1 MRLLVSVRSV
11 EEALLVAA
19 AGVDLIDLKEPR
31 SGALGALPPATLR
44 AIVAALREGGFVQP
58 VSATVGDLP
67 MDDVAPLLA
76 QVAAVAACG
85 VNWVKVGIDP
95 RPPGAA
101 AVLDALAACP
111 QPVVPVLLADGG
123 LPEPFVEA
131 ACARFPLLMADTFD
145 KRGGSLFDRLDE
157 AALRRFV
164 AQAHAA
170 GRQVGLAGSLRL
182 DQFDRLERLGPDF
195 AGFRGAVCVGARG
208 DAMDGARLGA
218 LVARGRRAAFEAPA
232 VVLATSG

>member
-85 VNWVKVGIDP
+85 VDWVKVGIDP
-95 RPPGAA
+95 RQPGAA

-123 LPEPFVEA
+123 LPEPLVA
-131 ACARFPLLMADTFD
+131 SACARFPLLMADTFD
-145 KRGGSLFDRLDE
+145 KRGGSLFERVDESALSRL
-157 AALRRFV
+157 V
-164 AQAHAA
+164 AQARAH
-170 GRQVGLAGSLRL
+170 GRQVGLAGSLRI
-182 DQFDRLERLGPDF
+182 DQFDRLQRLGPDF

-208 DAMDGARLGA
+208 NALDATRLRA
-218 LVARGRRAAFEAPA
+218 LVARGRVAALDASA
-232 VVLATSG
+232 TALAASG